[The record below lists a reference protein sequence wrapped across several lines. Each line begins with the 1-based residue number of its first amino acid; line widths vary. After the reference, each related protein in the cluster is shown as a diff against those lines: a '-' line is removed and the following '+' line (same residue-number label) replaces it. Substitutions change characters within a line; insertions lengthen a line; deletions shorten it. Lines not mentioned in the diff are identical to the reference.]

1 MYGGNGSGASLA
13 DIAALMNGG
22 GNNNLAELMALMNG
36 GGGFGG
42 GNGWWILIIL
52 WALWGNN
59 GMFGNRNGNNGG
71 NCGGCGC
78 GNGSGSG
85 SSVTYNVG
93 AEMQRGFD
101 TQSIIQKLDGIGDG
115 ICSLGYDQLSQMN
128 GINSTV
134 QQTGFNILQALNQ
147 LGIQDMT
154 SSRDI
159 MALIERIAC
168 NEQAA
173 VADLKYTTS
182 TNTNSLLT
190 AINQAAQNIMQNDN
204 NNYRQM
210 HDEIIGLR
218 IQDMRDQLQQ
228 KDTLINM
235 LNLKQSQA
243 GQTVDIINGVINQL
257 RNCPVGTYNVCN
269 PNTGSPVA
277 TIESQLA
284 TLLGQY
290 AQQSGCRCGSDTSTV
305 TF

>member
-1 MYGGNGSGASLA
+1 MYGANGGSGASLA

-36 GGGFGG
+36 GGGLGG
-42 GNGWWILIIL
+42 GNGWWILVIL

-59 GMFGNRNGNNGG
+59 GMFGNRNGNN
-71 NCGGCGC
+71 GGCGC

-101 TQSIIQKLDGIGDG
+101 TQSIIQKLDGISNG
-115 ICSLGYDQLSQMN
+115 ICSLGYDQLNQMN

-134 QQTGFNILQALNQ
+134 QQTGFNIIQALQQ
-147 LGIQDMT
+147 LGITDMQ
-154 SSRDI
+154 SFN
-159 MALIERIAC
+159 ALMSLIQQTAC

-173 VADLKYTTS
+173 VADLKYTTAR
-182 TNTNSLLT
+182 NTDQITSV
-190 AINQAAQNIMQNDN
+190 IQQVAQNIMQNDN
-204 NNYRQM
+204 ANYRQM

-243 GQTVDIINGVINQL
+243 GQTADIINGVISQL

-277 TIESQLA
+277 SIQQQLA
-284 TLLGQY
+284 TLLTQA
-290 AQQSGCRCGSDTSTV
+290 AQQNNGCGCGNGTSTV

>member
-1 MYGGNGSGASLA
+1 MYGANGGNGASLA

-71 NCGGCGC
+71 CDC

-115 ICSLGYDQLSQMN
+115 LCSLGYDQLNQMN
-128 GINSTV
+128 GINQTV
-134 QQTGFNILQALNQ
+134 QQTGFNIIQALQQ
-147 LGIQDMT
+147 LGITDMQSFNALT
-154 SSRDI
+154 S
-159 MALIERIAC
+159 LIQQTAC

-173 VADLKYTTS
+173 VADLKYTTAR
-182 TNTNSLLT
+182 NTDQITSV
-190 AINQAAQNIMQNDN
+190 IQQVAQNIMQNDN
-204 NNYRQM
+204 ANYRQM

-243 GQTVDIINGVINQL
+243 GQTADIINGVIAQL
-257 RNCPVGTYNVCN
+257 RSCPVGTYNVCN

-284 TLLGQY
+284 TLLGQL
-290 AQQSGCRCGSDTSTV
+290 AAKQNQGCGCGNGTTTV

>member
-1 MYGGNGSGASLA
+1 MYGGANSGASLA

-42 GNGWWILIIL
+42 NNGWWILIIL

-71 NCGGCGC
+71 NCGGCDG
-78 GNGSGSG
+78 GSGG
-85 SSVTYNVG
+85 SVTYNVG

-101 TQSIIQKLDGIGDG
+101 TQSIIQKLDGITNG
-115 ICSLGYDQLSQMN
+115 ICNLGYDQLSQMN
-128 GINSTV
+128 GIQGSI

-173 VADLKYTTS
+173 VADLKYTSS
-182 TNTNSLLT
+182 TNTS
-190 AINQAAQNIMQNDN
+190 AIVNAVNQAAQNIMQNDN

-243 GQTVDIINGVINQL
+243 GQTADIINGVLSNL

-269 PNTGSPVA
+269 PNSGSPLN
-277 TIESQLA
+277 TIEAQLA
-284 TLLGQY
+284 TLLGQA
-290 AQQSGCRCGSDTSTV
+290 AQQNSGCGCGSGTSTV

>member
-1 MYGGNGSGASLA
+1 MYGGAGSGASLA

-22 GNNNLAELMALMNG
+22 GNNNLAELLALMNG

-42 GNGWWILIIL
+42 GQGWWILIIL

-59 GMFGNRNGNNGG
+59 GMFGNRNNGNGNG
-71 NCGGCGC
+71 NCGCDG
-78 GNGSGSG
+78 GSGG
-85 SSVTYNVG
+85 SVTYNVG

-134 QQTGFNILQALNQ
+134 QQTGFNILQALNA

-182 TNTNSLLT
+182 TNTNAIIT
-190 AINQAAQNIMQNDN
+190 ALNQAAQNIMQNDN

-269 PNTGSPVA
+269 PNSGSPVA
-277 TIESQLA
+277 TIEAQLA
-284 TLLGQY
+284 TLLGQA
-290 AQQSGCRCGSDTSTV
+290 AQQNRCCGNGTSTV

>member
-1 MYGGNGSGASLA
+1 MYGSGGNNGASLA

-22 GNNNLAELMALMNG
+22 GNNLAELMALMNG

-42 GNGWWILIIL
+42 NNGWWILIIL

-71 NCGGCGC
+71 NCGCGD
-78 GNGSGSG
+78 GSG

-93 AEMQRGFD
+93 SEMQRGFD

-115 ICSLGYDQLSQMN
+115 ICSLGYDQLNQMN
-128 GINSTV
+128 GINATV

-182 TNTNSLLT
+182 TNTNALMT

-210 HDEIIGLR
+210 HDEIVGLR

-277 TIESQLA
+277 TIEAQLA
-284 TLLGQY
+284 TLLGQA
-290 AQQSGCRCGSDTSTV
+290 AQQNSGCGCGSGTTTV

>member
-1 MYGGNGSGASLA
+1 MFGGNSGGGASLA

-42 GNGWWILIIL
+42 NNGWWILIIL

-71 NCGGCGC
+71 NCGCGD
-78 GNGSGSG
+78 GSG

-93 AEMQRGFD
+93 SEVQRGFD
-101 TQSIIQKLDGIGDG
+101 TQSIISKLDGISNG

-128 GINSTV
+128 GINGTV
-134 QQTGFNILQALNQ
+134 QQTGFNIIQAIQQ
-147 LGIQDMT
+147 LGISDMQ
-154 SSRDI
+154 SNNAI
-159 MALIERIAC
+159 MSLLNQIAC
-168 NEQAA
+168 NEQASI
-173 VADLKYTTS
+173 ADLKYTTS
-182 TNTNSLLT
+182 ANTNSLVNV
-190 AINQAAQNIMQNDN
+190 IQQVAQNIMQNDN
-204 NNYRQM
+204 ANYRQM

-257 RNCPVGTYNVCN
+257 RSCPVGTYNVCN
-269 PNTGSPVA
+269 PNSGSPVA
-277 TIESQLA
+277 TIEAQLA
-284 TLLGQY
+284 ALLGQA
-290 AQQSGCRCGSDTSTV
+290 AQNSGCKTCGTSTV
-305 TF
+305 AF